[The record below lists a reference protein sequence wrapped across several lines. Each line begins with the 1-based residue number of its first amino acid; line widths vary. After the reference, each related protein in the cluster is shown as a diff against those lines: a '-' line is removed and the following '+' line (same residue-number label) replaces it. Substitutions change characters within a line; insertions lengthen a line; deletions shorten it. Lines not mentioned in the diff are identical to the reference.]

1 MTGSE
6 RAAAGAADAVARAL
20 ARALAPAGA
29 AGRAQAPAG
38 ERAGE
43 RAGPE
48 LRGFAREL
56 AARLAAACEGLP
68 EPGAAAALAAAGGAF
83 AALEPRDARALFA
96 AGAGP
101 AEPPPPPDGALG
113 PAERTAYRELVALC
127 RAAAARY
134 AAAAPEGAGGGLAG
148 GPGAAFAGGPG
159 NGLADGT
166 GGGFTDGPGD
176 GLADEAGD
184 TLADDVSAA
193 FEERYTHY
201 LTRTQGLVQL
211 FGLTFSQARQEWPLD
226 LAYIS
231 LAVSGGELL
240 EEPGLQTP
248 MKAELALDGAER
260 VLLRGPAGSGKST
273 LVQWLA
279 LNAARRSFGT
289 QLRDWNGLVPFV
301 LPLRSFNSPT
311 GLPRPEDWLRATG
324 VPMAPPPGWV
334 EGLLSAGRALVLV
347 DGVDEVP
354 PWLRSRTKSW
364 LRALLHAYPAARF
377 VVTTRPSA
385 VPEDWLTA
393 QGFSSLALL
402 PMERDDVSAF
412 ITHWHDSARAKA
424 DADGADGA
432 DDGAGGGPEGGADRG
447 GGGGSERARERDLLD
462 RYERALL
469 DAVGSRRDLGRLATN
484 PLMCALLCALNRDRR
499 MHLPRARKELYDA
512 ALDMLLIRRDSERD
526 ISGVEGVYLSRD
538 EQTLLLQRLAY
549 WLIRNGQVEAAAD
562 GAIAMIAESLDAMPQ
577 VKAQGTDAQTVFRH
591 LLIRS
596 GLLREPVPGSVHFV
610 HRTFQDYLGAKA
622 AVEARDFGVLV
633 RNAHDD
639 TWDNVVRMAV
649 GHARPDERAYL
660 LRQLLARAD
669 QSEPDRSRLVL
680 LAAACL
686 EHAPELDPEVWREV
700 KARTACL
707 LPPRSPGQAGEL
719 AKAGELVLELLP
731 EPAGLT
737 EGEAAATI
745 RTAAL
750 VGGDRALQV
759 IAGFRTDDRYEASR
773 ELSDAW
779 GRFPVDVYADT
790 VLADAPLRTA
800 HLHVRTRG
808 QLRALD
814 RLPHV
819 RRLHVTWDGPLP
831 PEIARRRDLES
842 LIMHRNPRLADL
854 SPLAGHPSLR
864 HLGVLDCPKVTG
876 IEVVA
881 ELAADS
887 LAFGYLRD
895 YLSLAPLAGVA
906 GLRSLVIG
914 FEPEQRRIGEVPAAD
929 TLTELHLWQ
938 GARRMTLDGI
948 ERWPRV
954 RTLTVAGSGQ
964 YRQLVRSL
972 PLRGLEGLQIRHA
985 APVSAGALLP
995 YERLG
1000 RLVLIRCALEGS
1012 LKPLREFRE
1021 LRRLVL
1027 SECLGTVDLSPLAAL
1042 DELVIEVR
1050 GGTHIS
1056 GAERIPPERLV
1067 RRD

>member
-1 MTGSE
+1 MRMTGVETAASRVASAVAE
-6 RAAAGAADAVARAL
+6 AAAGAGALTGAGADAATGAAASADAADRARA
-20 ARALAPAGA
+20 
-29 AGRAQAPAG
+29 
-38 ERAGE
+38 RAGE
-43 RAGPE
+43 GGAAPE

-56 AARLAAACEGLP
+56 AGRLAAACEGLP
-68 EPGAAAALAAAGGAF
+68 EPEALAALAAAGEAF
-83 AALEPRDARALFA
+83 AAPGPRDARTFPAAGPGPA
-96 AGAGP
+96 AGAV
-101 AEPPPPPDGALG
+101 
-113 PAERTAYRELVALC
+113 YRELVALC
-127 RAAAARY
+127 LTAAAQY
-134 AAAAPEGAGGGLAG
+134 ATPAPPTGSAADA
-148 GPGAAFAGGPG
+148 GAAFE
-159 NGLADGT
+159 D
-166 GGGFTDGPGD
+166 
-176 GLADEAGD
+176 
-184 TLADDVSAA
+184 
-193 FEERYTHY
+193 RYAHY
-201 LTRTQGLVQL
+201 VVRTQGRVQL

-248 MKAELALDGAER
+248 MKAELALDAAER

-289 QLRDWNGLVPFV
+289 QLRSWNSLVPFV

-311 GLPRPEDWLRATG
+311 GLPRPEDWLQATG
-324 VPMAPPPGWV
+324 VPMAPPAGWV

-364 LRALLHAYPAARF
+364 LRELLLAYPASRF

-402 PMERDDVSAF
+402 PMDRDDVGAF

-424 DADGADGA
+424 DADGAD
-432 DDGAGGGPEGGADRG
+432 DG
-447 GGGGSERARERDLLD
+447 GGGAADGTGGEGSERARERDLLD
-462 RYERALL
+462 RYEKALL

-562 GAIAMIAESLDAMPQ
+562 EAIGMIAESLDAMPQ
-577 VKAQGTDAQTVFRH
+577 VKAQGTDPQTVFRH

-669 QSEPDRSRLVL
+669 RSEPDRSRLVL

-707 LPPRSPGQAGEL
+707 LPPRSPGQAEEL

-731 EPAGLT
+731 EPDGLT

-779 GRFPVDVYADT
+779 GRFPVEVYADT
-790 VLADAPLRTA
+790 VLADAPLSAA

-808 QLRALD
+808 QMRALE
-814 RLPHV
+814 RLRHV

-842 LIMHRNPRLADL
+842 LILHRNPRLADL

-864 HLGVLDCPKVTG
+864 HLGVLDCPKVAG

-881 ELAADS
+881 ELPTDS

-895 YLSLAPLAGVA
+895 YLSLAPLARVT

-914 FEPEQRRIGEVPAAD
+914 FEPEQRRIGDVPAAD
-929 TLTELHLWQ
+929 SLTELHLWQ

-948 ERWPRV
+948 ERWPHV
-954 RTLTVAGSGQ
+954 RMLTVAGSGQ

-995 YERLG
+995 YERLA

-1012 LKPLREFRE
+1012 LKPLREFRR

-1027 SECLGTVDLSPLAAL
+1027 SECLGTVDLSPLAGL

-1050 GGTHIS
+1050 GGTHVS

>member
-1 MTGSE
+1 MTDSGAGFE
-6 RAAAGAADAVARAL
+6 AAVLRTAEAVALAL
-20 ARALAPAGA
+20 ARSRPGPARRLRPAKPGDPAVRRLAHELAGRLTGALAGPAGLGGL
-29 AGRAQAPAG
+29 AGPAG
-38 ERAGE
+38 PA
-43 RAGPE
+43 
-48 LRGFAREL
+48 EL
-56 AARLAAACEGLP
+56 AEADRLAAVTAVGE
-68 EPGAAAALAAAGGAF
+68 AF
-83 AALEPRDARALFA
+83 AALGPREARALFSADTGPELADGPPADASLSRA
-96 AGAGP
+96 AA
-101 AEPPPPPDGALG
+101 A
-113 PAERTAYRELVALC
+113 AYRQLFALC
-127 RAAAARY
+127 RAAGGSGTQDLAGGSAGAGSASAAG
-134 AAAAPEGAGGGLAG
+134 EGAAGGGEAG
-148 GPGAAFAGGPG
+148 GSEGAA
-159 NGLADGT
+159 DR
-166 GGGFTDGPGD
+166 
-176 GLADEAGD
+176 
-184 TLADDVSAA
+184 AA
-193 FEERYTHY
+193 RFEEEYAHHVARAQA
-201 LTRTQGLVQL
+201 RVQL
-211 FGLTFSQARQEWPLD
+211 FGLTFSQDRQDWPLD

-231 LAVSGGELL
+231 LAVSGAQLL
-240 EEPGLQTP
+240 EEPGPQTP
-248 MKAELALDGAER
+248 VKAEVALNAAER

-279 LNAARRSFGT
+279 LNAARSSFGP
-289 QLRDWNGLVPFV
+289 QLRDWNTLVPFV
-301 LPLRSFNSPT
+301 LPLRSFNSPA
-311 GLPRPEDWLRATG
+311 GLPRPGDWLTATG
-324 VPMAPPPGWV
+324 VPLTAPEGWV
-334 EGLLSAGRALVLV
+334 EQLLAAGRALVLV

-354 PWLRSRTKSW
+354 PHLRSRTESW
-364 LRALLHAYPAARF
+364 LRELLTAYPAARF

-393 QGFSSLALL
+393 QGFSSPALL
-402 PMERDDVSAF
+402 PMERDDVGAF
-412 ITHWHDSARAKA
+412 ITHWHDSARAE
-424 DADGADGA
+424 ADGE
-432 DDGAGGGPEGGADRG
+432 GAG
-447 GGGGSERARERDLLD
+447 RERELLD
-462 RYERALL
+462 RYEKALL
-469 DAVGSRRDLGRLATN
+469 QAVATRRDLGRLATN

-549 WLIRNGQVEAAAD
+549 WLIRNGQVEASAEEAVR
-562 GAIAMIAESLDAMPQ
+562 MIAESLDAMPQ
-577 VKAQGTDAQTVFRH
+577 VKAQGSAQTVFRH

-596 GLLREPVPGSVHFV
+596 GLLREPVPGSVLFV

-633 RNAHDD
+633 RNAHED

-649 GHARPDERAYL
+649 GHARPDERASL
-660 LRQLLARAD
+660 LRQLLHRAD
-669 QSEPDRSRLVL
+669 QVEADRSRLVL

-700 KARTACL
+700 EARTARL
-707 LPPRSPGQAGEL
+707 LPPRSPSQAGEL

-737 EGEAAATI
+737 EDEAAATI

-759 IAGFRTDDRYEASR
+759 IAGFRTDDRYEVGR

-779 GRFPVDVYADT
+779 GRFPVDAYVDT
-790 VLADAPLRTA
+790 VLADAPMRAA
-800 HLHVRTRG
+800 HLHVRTAG

-819 RRLHVTWDGPLP
+819 HRLHVTWDGPVP
-831 PEIARRRDLES
+831 REISARRDLES
-842 LIMHRNPRLADL
+842 LILHRNARLADL
-854 SPLAGHPSLR
+854 SPLAGRTELR

-876 IEVVA
+876 IEVVG
-881 ELAADS
+881 ELRADS

-895 YLSLAPLAGVA
+895 DLSLAPLAGAA

-914 FEPEQRRIGEVPAAD
+914 FEPEQRRIGDVPAAD
-929 TLTELHLWQ
+929 SLTALHLWQ

-954 RTLTVAGSGQ
+954 EKLTVAGSGQ

-972 PLRGLEGLQIRHA
+972 PLRGLTALQIRHA

-1000 RLVLIRCALEGS
+1000 RLVLIRCALEGG
-1012 LKPLREFRE
+1012 LEALRDLPA

-1027 SECLGTVDLSPLAAL
+1027 SECLGTVDLSPLAPL
-1042 DELVIEVR
+1042 EELVIELR
-1050 GGTHIS
+1050 RGTHVT
-1056 GAERIPPERLV
+1056 GAELIPPERLV

>member
-1 MTGSE
+1 MGMTGVE
-6 RAAAGAADAVARAL
+6 TAALRVASAVAEAGAGGTDRT
-20 ARALAPAGA
+20 RSPG
-29 AGRAQAPAG
+29 G
-38 ERAGE
+38 ERT
-43 RAGPE
+43 GPE
-48 LRGFAREL
+48 PRGFAREL

-68 EPGAAAALAAAGGAF
+68 EPEALAALAAAGEAF
-83 AALEPRDARALFA
+83 AAPGPRDARAYFA

-101 AEPPPPPDGALG
+101 AGRPAGPDDADPGPGDRTAAPDGTGAG
-113 PAERTAYRELVALC
+113 PAAGAVHRELVALC
-127 RAAAARY
+127 LTAAAQY
-134 AAAAPEGAGGGLAG
+134 ATALPSGFAADAW
-148 GPGAAFAGGPG
+148 
-159 NGLADGT
+159 
-166 GGGFTDGPGD
+166 
-176 GLADEAGD
+176 
-184 TLADDVSAA
+184 AA
-193 FEERYTHY
+193 FEERYAHY
-201 LTRTQGLVQL
+201 LVRTQGRVQL

-248 MKAELALDGAER
+248 MKAELALDAAER

-289 QLRDWNGLVPFV
+289 QLRSWNSLVPFV

-311 GLPRPEDWLRATG
+311 GLPRPEDWLQATG
-324 VPMAPPPGWV
+324 VPMAPPAGWV

-364 LRALLHAYPAARF
+364 LRELLQAYPAARF

-424 DADGADGA
+424 DADGAD
-432 DDGAGGGPEGGADRG
+432 DGAGGGADDG
-447 GGGGSERARERDLLD
+447 GGEGSEQARERELLD
-462 RYERALL
+462 RYEKALL

-549 WLIRNGQVEAAAD
+549 WLIRNGQVEAATD
-562 GAIAMIAESLDAMPQ
+562 EAIGMIAESLDAMPQ
-577 VKAQGTDAQTVFRH
+577 VKAQGTDPQTVFRH

-633 RNAHDD
+633 RNAHED

-707 LPPRSPGQAGEL
+707 LPPRSPGQAEEL

-731 EPAGLT
+731 EPSGLT

-759 IAGFRTDDRYEASR
+759 IAGFRADGRYEASR

-790 VLADAPLRTA
+790 VLADTRLGAA
-800 HLHVRTRG
+800 HLHVRTPG
-808 QLRALD
+808 QLRALE
-814 RLPHV
+814 RLRHV
-819 RRLHVTWDGPLP
+819 RRLHVTWDGPVP

-881 ELAADS
+881 ELEADS

-895 YLSLAPLAGVA
+895 DLSLAPLAGVA

-929 TLTELHLWQ
+929 SLTELHLWQ

-948 ERWPRV
+948 ERWPHV

-972 PLRGLEGLQIRHA
+972 PLRGLVGLQIRHA

-1000 RLVLIRCALEGS
+1000 RLVLIRCALEGG
-1012 LKPLREFRE
+1012 LEPLREFRE

-1042 DELVIEVR
+1042 GELVIEVR
-1050 GGTHIS
+1050 GGTHVS
-1056 GAERIPPERLV
+1056 GAERIAPERLV
-1067 RRD
+1067 RKD